1 MSPAHRSR
9 AARVVEIWAEAE
21 DDSRYGSGY
30 AIGDDLVLTAGHL
43 VSADDGTPRTVQV
56 RPLGAPD
63 WAGEVTVVWCR
74 LDGAVDAALLRMRDA
89 PWRGSPDGGAP
100 RWGLPAVDER
110 VPCVAIGFPASQSRP
125 GPVRDTDEAVGHLSP
140 NTRAKGGRLVVDV
153 GSPPPAGTPG
163 ASWLGMSGA
172 ALLSSRG
179 RRLLGVVVEDL
190 DGFAHRRLEAV
201 GVRRLLAD
209 PEFAALAGHPVPE
222 PVHEDEPWPLDP
234 RVLREPYDELP
245 RRHSEARLLL
255 PRHGVVPF
263 SGRAGELTS
272 LRDWCRSAE
281 SFSVA
286 LATGEGGAGKSR
298 LAAELCVRMREE
310 DGWDAYVTD
319 QDMVDDEAWARMD
332 PVWPLLLVFDYAER
346 MIPALT
352 RLADRLANSR
362 RSGPPVRLLLVARQA
377 GGWWRAIDAE
387 TGGLFAEVTDL
398 RLTLT
403 PAGFGPADR
412 AEQAEAAVSA
422 FAGRLGVAPR
432 PAPDVS
438 GEEYDSPLL
447 VHVAALL
454 SVHGERIDGHA
465 HGGLRTRLLDR
476 LLDRERQRWRHA
488 QTRWSGGARVLLEL
502 GEVPAQQAVA
512 LGSLTAPDRNEAREL
527 LRAVPDL
534 ADATS
539 ERRGQVADWLVQAF
553 PSTED
558 DREGVPPIAS
568 LRPDALTER
577 LLATTQDLA
586 DLVIRLVDQDACTLS
601 HLTRVLHALRLAA
614 DRATSVRQVLGTL
627 LASRLRELL
636 TAAAA
641 APWSAFSWL
650 LNDCLAEY
658 GEPPEDA
665 DPARAETARAIAD
678 AARAGLDAVHPD
690 LLLGRLAVTH
700 ARLAVRHWRAADTG
714 SAPHELA
721 DALVRLGM
729 AFTNLGRHA
738 EAVDALREATGIL
751 RSPAG
756 PAPDRAT
763 LAHARYSLG
772 VALGNAG
779 RFAEAAEE
787 SGAATDL
794 YQELS
799 AADPRRYRPH
809 LASSLKNHAVDL
821 TDAGRHEEALAVAG
835 EAVARFAELAGIDRA
850 RYEVEFADALSTLA
864 IAYARAG
871 HPDTAISAS
880 LQAVAILDRISTGS
894 ERLRPDVLRKCA
906 SAMINLSADLADLDR
921 HEEAAEATAQAAEIR
936 ERLAAVDLERYG
948 PEYARALEL
957 LAERSE
963 RIGRYDDAVAAADR
977 RAQVCSALAAAD
989 PLSHRRTLADALRV
1003 LGHRFWQAGDA
1014 RRALEVTREAVAAY
1028 RELPEPD
1035 RDESRPYLA
1044 QALHDLAI
1052 HWAAAGVMED
1062 AATAADEAVEIRREL
1077 VTEFPG
1083 DPAVTD
1089 LAASLSQLGQTY
1101 GELGR
1106 PSEGWAAVEE
1116 AVALMRRI
1124 TEGSPGTYRPELAQ
1138 SLNSAGRTYARTG
1151 RVADALPHFH
1161 EALGIRRDLAAADP
1175 GRYEPALAE
1184 SLHNLGTAFRA
1195 SGMSAQAV
1203 PLFEEAAT
1211 LHLRQAEAGNR
1222 KALPRLTQTVGTLV
1236 ILLID
1241 AGRFADAD
1249 RWMRKSAEF
1258 IL

>member
-21 DDSRYGSGY
+21 DDGRYGSGY

-43 VSADDGTPRTVQV
+43 VRADDGTPRTVQV
-56 RPLGAPD
+56 RPLGAAD
-63 WAGEVTVVWCR
+63 WTGEVTVVWCR
-74 LDGAVDAALLRMRDA
+74 LDGAVDAALLRVRDA
-89 PWRGSPDGGAP
+89 PWRGSPGGAP
-100 RWGLPAVDER
+100 RWGRPAVDER

-125 GPVRDTDEAVGHLSP
+125 GRVRDTDEAVGRLSP

-163 ASWLGMSGA
+163 ASWSGMSGA
-172 ALLSSRG
+172 ALLSARG
-179 RRLLGVVVEDL
+179 RRLLGLVVEDL
-190 DGFAHRRLEAV
+190 EGFAHRRLEAV
-201 GVRRLLAD
+201 GVERLLAD

-245 RRHSEARLLL
+245 HRHSEARLLL

-263 SGRAGELTS
+263 SGRAGELAS

-286 LATGEGGAGKSR
+286 LVTGEGGAGKSR

-310 DGWDAYVTD
+310 DGWDAYVAD
-319 QDMVDDEAWARMD
+319 QDLVDDEAWARMD

-352 RLADRLANSR
+352 RLADRPANSR

-387 TGGLFAEVTDL
+387 TGGLFTEVTDL

-403 PAGFGPADR
+403 PADFGPADR

-422 FAGRLGVAPR
+422 FAGRLGVEPR

-465 HGGLRTRLLDR
+465 PGGLRTRLLDR
-476 LLDRERQRWRHA
+476 LLDRERRRWGHA
-488 QTRWSGGARVLLEL
+488 QTRWSGGGRVLLGL

-512 LGSLTAPDRNEAREL
+512 LASLTAPDRNEAREL

-553 PSTED
+553 PSAED
-558 DREGVPPIAS
+558 DREGVPAIAS

-586 DLVIRLVDQDACTLS
+586 DLVTRLVDQEACTLS
-601 HLTRVLHALRLAA
+601 HLTRTLHALHLAA
-614 DRATSVRQVLGTL
+614 DRATSVRRVLGTL
-627 LASRLRELL
+627 LASRLPELL
-636 TAAAA
+636 TAAAT

-658 GEPPEDA
+658 GEPPSDA

-700 ARLAVRHWRAADTG
+700 ARLAVRHCRAAAGTG
-714 SAPHELA
+714 PPPHELA
-721 DALVRLGM
+721 DALVRLGI
-729 AFTNLGRHA
+729 AVTNLGRHD
-738 EAVDALREATGIL
+738 EAVDALREATGVL

-756 PAPDRAT
+756 SAPDRAT
-763 LAHARYSLG
+763 LAYARYSLG

-787 SGAATDL
+787 SGAAAGL
-794 YQELS
+794 YRELG
-799 AADPRRYRPH
+799 AADPKRYRPH

-835 EAVARFAELAGIDRA
+835 KAVTSFAELAGIDRA
-850 RYEVEFADALSTLA
+850 RYRRPHRRRA
-864 IAYARAG
+864 ARGGAG
-871 HPDTAISAS
+871 
-880 LQAVAILDRISTGS
+880 R
-894 ERLRPDVLRKCA
+894 RRKG
-906 SAMINLSADLADLDR
+906 R
-921 HEEAAEATAQAAEIR
+921 HE
-936 ERLAAVDLERYG
+936 L
-948 PEYARALEL
+948 
-957 LAERSE
+957 
-963 RIGRYDDAVAAADR
+963 R
-977 RAQVCSALAAAD
+977 RARR
-989 PLSHRRTLADALRV
+989 HRSRTL
-1003 LGHRFWQAGDA
+1003 
-1014 RRALEVTREAVAAY
+1014 
-1028 RELPEPD
+1028 
-1035 RDESRPYLA
+1035 
-1044 QALHDLAI
+1044 
-1052 HWAAAGVMED
+1052 
-1062 AATAADEAVEIRREL
+1062 
-1077 VTEFPG
+1077 
-1083 DPAVTD
+1083 
-1089 LAASLSQLGQTY
+1089 
-1101 GELGR
+1101 
-1106 PSEGWAAVEE
+1106 
-1116 AVALMRRI
+1116 
-1124 TEGSPGTYRPELAQ
+1124 
-1138 SLNSAGRTYARTG
+1138 
-1151 RVADALPHFH
+1151 
-1161 EALGIRRDLAAADP
+1161 
-1175 GRYEPALAE
+1175 
-1184 SLHNLGTAFRA
+1184 
-1195 SGMSAQAV
+1195 
-1203 PLFEEAAT
+1203 
-1211 LHLRQAEAGNR
+1211 
-1222 KALPRLTQTVGTLV
+1222 
-1236 ILLID
+1236 
-1241 AGRFADAD
+1241 
-1249 RWMRKSAEF
+1249 
-1258 IL
+1258 